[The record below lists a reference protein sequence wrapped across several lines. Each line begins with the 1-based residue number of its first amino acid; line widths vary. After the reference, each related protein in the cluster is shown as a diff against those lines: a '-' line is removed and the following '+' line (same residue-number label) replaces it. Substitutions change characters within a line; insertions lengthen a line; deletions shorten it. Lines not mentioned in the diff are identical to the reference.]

1 MKRWVIIAGVVVTEI
16 AMAVALLPW
25 ANRATL
31 NTTDFV
37 NFYAAATIVRQGN
50 AARLYE
56 VQTQGPVLAALLG
69 HPSREYFL
77 HPPVFAAALAPL
89 SYLSIDRAFLIWTLF
104 NMALLGLLPM
114 LFSECADF
122 VKRRPQLGLLG
133 TLFAPVMVALTLG
146 QDSILLL
153 FLFGV
158 GYVLVKRGRDPA
170 AGFVLAAATTKFQ
183 YVLVV
188 VLFLIFQRRWKL
200 VAGFALGCAILL
212 AVTFFLFGGQ
222 GILEY
227 VNFVHNYDVSD
238 GFGTLHTDLMVN
250 ARGFF
255 AGLGWR
261 HNTRTYTL
269 AISAVLIVLG
279 ALCSRFNSE
288 RNTSLTFALYVTLA
302 LLASPYAFFQ
312 DSTLLLLPLYLALD
326 FALLDSGSLR
336 NLLIFSCTLL
346 FVGPLLLLA
355 IGGHYWWNSRIYLMF
370 PVILLFALTLA
381 AQIYWTRP
389 ESVAEFSE
397 DFGIA
402 VS

>member
-1 MKRWVIIAGVVVTEI
+1 MKPWVLIVSVIVIEA
-16 AMAVALLPW
+16 AMVFALLPW

-50 AARLYE
+50 AASLYE
-56 VQTQGPVLAALLG
+56 IQTQGPELAALLG
-69 HPSREYFL
+69 HPSHEYFL
-77 HPPVFAAALAPL
+77 HPPFFAAVLAPL
-89 SYLSIDRAFLIWTLF
+89 SYLSIEKAFLVWTLF
-104 NMALLGLLPM
+104 NMALLGSLPV

-122 VKRRPQLGLLG
+122 VRRRPQLGLLG
-133 TLFAPVMVALTLG
+133 MLFAPVMVALTLG

-158 GYVLVKRGRDPA
+158 GYVLLKRGRDAA

-183 YVLVV
+183 YVLMLVG
-188 VLFLIFQRRWKL
+188 FLLLGRRWRL
-200 VAGFALGCAILL
+200 AAGFALGCAILL
-212 AVTFFLFGGQ
+212 TVTFFLFGGE
-222 GILEY
+222 GIREY
-227 VNFVHNYDVSD
+227 VGFVHNYDVSD

-261 HNTRTYTL
+261 HNTQTYTL
-269 AISAVLIVLG
+269 AISAVLIVFG
-279 ALCSRFNSE
+279 ALCTRFISE
-288 RNTSLTFALYVTLA
+288 RSTSLLFALYVTLA

-312 DSTLLLLPLYLALD
+312 DSTLLLLPLYLAVD
-326 FALLDSGSLR
+326 FAFRSSGPPR
-336 NLLIFSCTLL
+336 HLLIFGCGLV
-346 FVGPLLLLA
+346 FFGPLLLLA
-355 IGGHYWWNSRIYLMF
+355 LGGHYWWNSRIYLMF

-381 AQIYWTRP
+381 AQVYWTRP
-389 ESVAEFSE
+389 ESVAEFSD